1 MINWFNRTSLENK
14 FCETYVENDEL
25 SKYTRA
31 VYQKHQFF
39 YLYSEPVRLVD
50 RKTNKSSLQ
59 PASSNDK
66 RSKINLSKKLL
77 GNTPRKHTQPSFQ
90 PDSNRNNK

>member
-1 MINWFNRTSLENK
+1 MINWFNRTSLEKK
-14 FCETYVENDEL
+14 FRETYVDKDDL

-39 YLYSEPVRLVD
+39 NLYSEPGRLVD

-59 PASSNDK
+59 PASSYDK
-66 RSKINLSKKLL
+66 RSKTNLTKKLL
-77 GNTPRKHTQPSFQ
+77 ANTPRKHTQPSFLN
-90 PDSNRNNK
+90 PT